1 VDLYAV
7 AGTAAADALT
17 LFAEGGEGG
26 GEAAAFQ
33 INLFWVITQAASF
46 LLFLAILYFAAFR
59 RIGGVLEERRARI
72 EQGLKDADAARQE
85 RERAADE
92 RRQVLA
98 QAREEANGILG
109 RAQRIAEE
117 THARELAETRA
128 ELERVRAQ
136 ATEEIG
142 VEKQRALSEI
152 RGEVAELALRA
163 ASKVVG
169 ETMNDE
175 RERRL
180 VEEFLTQV
188 GADGRGSTG
197 RSSASSKASR

>member
-1 VDLYAV
+1 MDVYAV
-7 AGTAAADALT
+7 GGGAVADALV
-17 LFAEGGEGG
+17 LFTEAAEGGS
-26 GEAAAFQ
+26 EAAAFQ

-98 QAREEANGILG
+98 QARQEANDILS

-117 THARELAETRA
+117 THARELAETRS
-128 ELERVRAQ
+128 ELERTRAQ
-136 ATEEIG
+136 ATEEIAG
-142 VEKQRALSEI
+142 EKQRALSEI

-163 ASKVVG
+163 AGKVVG
-169 ETMNDE
+169 ETMNE
-175 RERRL
+175 PRERRL
-180 VEEFLTQV
+180 VEEFLTEV
-188 GADGRGSTG
+188 RGDGRTSG
-197 RSSASSKASR
+197 RSRASR